1 MKCDNEKKFD
11 VFDGYKIVYMRS
23 MYAILTKFI
32 SINCL
37 ILVKIKLFVESKC
50 SVKKIRLVILSH
62 NVIE

>member
-50 SVKKIRLVILSH
+50 SVTKK
-62 NVIE
+62 N